1 MMKLRGLLIATAV
14 LAALAGTLYWS
25 NHRKPSDSTVKAA
38 VDTAPKVLS
47 LKQADIS
54 QLDIKKQGNPEVAL
68 EKTDG
73 TWRLTKPDPL
83 GADQDAVTSVL
94 STLSA
99 LDSER
104 LIEEKPSDLSAFGLK
119 NPTLEVDVTGA
130 GNKVHKLLIGDETP
144 AGNAYYV
151 AVAGDPRVFTIA
163 NYNESSMD
171 KTADD
176 LRDKRLLTA
185 DFDKASQIV
194 LSTPKQSIEF
204 GRNKDEWQIVGPR
217 PMRADSFQVDELV
230 RTLRDAKMQLEGTP
244 SEQKK
249 QAAGFSSG
257 KEIATVK
264 VSALSGTQELQVR
277 KVKDDYF
284 AKSSVIPGIYKV
296 PSNVGMGLDKKLG
309 DFLNKKLFDFGYTDP
324 DKMEV
329 HDGAKSNFLTRSGTD
344 WWGPDG
350 KKLDLDS
357 ADDLLEKIRDLSA
370 DKFPESGFTKP
381 EIEITVISNDK
392 KRTEQVFIS
401 KAGENY
407 IAKRDGESEL
417 YEIPASS
424 ITELQ
429 KAAAAVKPA
438 APPAAPAH
446 KK

>member
-1 MMKLRGLLIATAV
+1 MMKLRGLLIATVV

-25 NHRKPSDSTVKAA
+25 NHRKPSDNTVKAA
-38 VDTAPKVLS
+38 VDTTPKVLS
-47 LKQADIS
+47 LKQADIF
-54 QLDIKKQGNPEVAL
+54 QVDIKKQGQPEVAL
-68 EKTDG
+68 EKADG
-73 TWRLTKPDPL
+73 TWKLTQPNQL
-83 GADQDAVTSVL
+83 GAAQDAVTSML
-94 STLSA
+94 STLSS

-104 LIEEKPSDLSAFGLK
+104 LIEDKASDLSAFGLK
-119 NPTLEVDVTGA
+119 NPTLEVDVTAG

-151 AVAGDPRVFTIA
+151 TVAGDPRVFTIA
-163 NYNESSMD
+163 NYNKSSID
-171 KTADD
+171 KKADD

-185 DFDKASQIV
+185 NFDKASEIA

-204 GRNKDEWQIVGPR
+204 GRNKDEWQILKPR

-249 QAAGFSSG
+249 QAAGFASG
-257 KEIATVK
+257 KEIATVQ

-284 AKSSVIPGIYKV
+284 AKSSVVPGIYKV
-296 PSNVGMGLDKKLG
+296 PSNVGMGLDKKLD
-309 DFLNKKLFDFGYTDP
+309 DFLNKKLFDFGYSDP

-329 HDGAKSNFLTRSGTD
+329 HDGAKAYFLTRSGTD

-370 DKFPESGFTKP
+370 DKFPESGFTNP
-381 EIEITVISNDK
+381 EIEITVDSNDK
-392 KRTEQVFIS
+392 KRTEKVLIS

-429 KAAAAVKPA
+429 KAAAALKPA

-446 KK
+446 EK